1 MLVSASARGMGGEAL
16 GVFQSR
22 LKYLLPVYL
31 QVAGFSLVVP
41 RRSMYSTG
49 APRAGSSAAP
59 HHFRLSGS
67 GLCTRDAH
75 CKSCT
80 L

>member
-1 MLVSASARGMGGEAL
+1 MGGELL

-41 RRSMYSTG
+41 RRSIYSTG
-49 APRAGSSAAP
+49 APSAGSSAAP
-59 HHFRLSGS
+59 HHFRFSGAGLYTGGS
-67 GLCTRDAH
+67 SCKLCTLP
-75 CKSCT
+75 CMCLK
-80 L
+80 